1 MVDGVIGETIQ
12 VARRPVRPESKQR
25 LERVLILL
33 QLMVEFSAL
42 DQRQIQGTA
51 MLMNAVRIV
60 FEKFF
65 YQIVIDNY

>member
-12 VARRPVRPESKQR
+12 LARGLVRPESKQR

-33 QLMVEFSAL
+33 QLMVELAVL

-51 MLMNAVRIV
+51 ILMNAVRIL
-60 FEKFF
+60 FEQCF
-65 YQIVIDNY
+65 YQIAIDI